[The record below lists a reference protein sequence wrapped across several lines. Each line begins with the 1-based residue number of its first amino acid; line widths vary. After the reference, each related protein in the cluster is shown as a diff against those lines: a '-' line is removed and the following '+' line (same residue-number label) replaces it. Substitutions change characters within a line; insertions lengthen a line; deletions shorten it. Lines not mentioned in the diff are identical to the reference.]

1 MPNAPFAR
9 IAADRSPDAVCV
21 LDPEGIVLYAN
32 QALADLFDVSRED
45 LVGIS
50 YLDVVDPAQRHAA
63 EMGLRAVMNGHPD
76 IREARRRLGLQNGK
90 DRWIRVRARRTSWNG
105 QPVIV
110 GTARDV
116 GEAMRQENELASA
129 KEFLDRLI
137 EVSPMVAFR
146 RAGPDLELT
155 YVSPNV
161 TDVFGFDMDH
171 VVGSGIETGI
181 ERAHPN
187 DRGKMRDQIQRALSG
202 ESVQIT
208 YRIRTADGN
217 YRWVV
222 STLRPDP
229 APSEDDAVLGYM
241 FDITRQRE
249 VEQELEWLAFHD
261 PLTGLANRSKFESD
275 AAIHLSLSDRK
286 GWHTALLYIDLDRFK
301 EVNDTYGHEA
311 GDEVLRTLAER
322 MRDEVRDGDI
332 TARLGGDEF
341 VILLPD
347 VGDDAEAI
355 ARRVHD
361 ALITPVDVDGTETS
375 VGASI
380 GMAFFPE
387 DGTDLDLLRKRADDA
402 MYAAKRRRARYLR
415 WSQLVDPGSED

>member
-1 MPNAPFAR
+1 
-9 IAADRSPDAVCV
+9 
-21 LDPEGIVLYAN
+21 
-32 QALADLFDVSRED
+32 
-45 LVGIS
+45 
-50 YLDVVDPAQRHAA
+50 
-63 EMGLRAVMNGHPD
+63 
-76 IREARRRLGLQNGK
+76 
-90 DRWIRVRARRTSWNG
+90 
-105 QPVIV
+105 
-110 GTARDV
+110 
-116 GEAMRQENELASA
+116 
-129 KEFLDRLI
+129 
-137 EVSPMVAFR
+137 MVAFR

-161 TDVFGFDMDH
+161 TDVFGFDIDH
-171 VVGSGIETGI
+171 VVGSDVATGL
-181 ERAHPN
+181 ERAHPE
-187 DRGKMRDQIQRALSG
+187 DRGKMRDQIQRARDG

-208 YRIRTADGN
+208 YRIRAADGG

-229 APSEDDAVLGYM
+229 AASDEDVAVLGYM

-275 AAIHLSLSDRK
+275 AAIHLSLSERK
-286 GWHTALLYIDLDRFK
+286 GWRTALLYIDLDHFK
-301 EVNDTYGHEA
+301 EVNDTFGHEA
-311 GDEVLRTLAER
+311 GDLVLRALAER
-322 MRDEVRDGDI
+322 MRAEVRDGDI

-341 VILLPD
+341 VVLLPD

-355 ARRVHD
+355 ARRLHG
-361 ALITPVDVDGTETS
+361 ALTSPVALDDTETS

-387 DGTDLDLLRKRADDA
+387 DGRDLDLLRKRSDDA

-415 WSQLVDPGSED
+415 WSTLVDPDAMD

>member
-1 MPNAPFAR
+1 MPDAPFAR
-9 IAADRSPDAVCV
+9 IAADRSPDAMCV
-21 LDPEGIVLYAN
+21 LDPAGTVLYAN
-32 QALADLFDVSRED
+32 RALADMFDVRPED

-50 YLDVVDPAQRHAA
+50 YLDVVDPEQRHAA
-63 EMGLRAVMNGHPD
+63 EMGLRAVLNGRHEV
-76 IREARRRLGLQNGK
+76 REARRRLGLHDGK
-90 DRWIRVRARRTSWNG
+90 DRWIRVRARRTTWNG

-116 GEAMRQENELASA
+116 GDAMRLEDELVSA

-161 TDVFGFDMDH
+161 TDVFGYEMDH
-171 VVGSGIETGI
+171 VVGSTVDTGL
-181 ERAHPN
+181 ERAHPD
-187 DRGKMRDQIQRALSG
+187 DRGKMRDQIQRAMDG

-208 YRIRTADGN
+208 YRIRVADGS

-229 APSEDDAVLGYM
+229 APSDDVAVLGYM

-275 AAIHLSLSDRK
+275 AAIHLSLSERK
-286 GWHTALLYIDLDRFK
+286 DWHTALLYIDLDRFK

-311 GDEVLRTLAER
+311 GDEVLRALADR
-322 MRDEVRDGDI
+322 MRGEVRDGDL

-355 ARRVHD
+355 AHRVHD
-361 ALITPVDVDGTETS
+361 ALTAPVDVDGTDTS

-387 DGTDLDLLRKRADDA
+387 DGKDLDLLRKRADDA

-415 WSQLVDPGSED
+415 WSRLVDPGSDD